1 MPDTGATLLGILA
14 LTVATYLTRIAG
26 YLVGSR
32 VRPDSVTARVLDV
45 LPGAALSGV
54 LALSLVK
61 LTPAGQLAVLAAA
74 VVFLLSRHTLL
85 AIATGLLIAIGHAH
99 LLA

>member
-1 MPDTGATLLGILA
+1 MPDTGATLAGILA

-32 VRPDSVTARVLDV
+32 IRPDSVVARVLDV

-54 LALSLVK
+54 LALSLAK
-61 LTPAGQLAVLAAA
+61 LSLAGQLSVLAAV
-74 VVFLLSRHTLL
+74 VVFLISRHTLL
-85 AIATGLLIAIGHAH
+85 AIGTGLLIAIGHAH
-99 LLA
+99 VFA

>member
-1 MPDTGATLLGILA
+1 VPDTGSTLLGILV

-26 YLVGSR
+26 YFVGSR
-32 VRPDSVTARVLDV
+32 VRPDSVAARVLDV

-74 VVFLLSRHTLL
+74 AVFLLSRHTLL
-85 AIATGLLIAIGHAH
+85 AIGTGLVIAIGHAH